1 MKVENKVMPN
11 EKQMEEFLEEGNDE
25 PIFMVNLLK
34 FKEKAEYPDKR
45 ETDLTGREAYA
56 IYGAEV
62 VKHLEKVGGKPIFGS
77 DVIRLMLGEVE
88 ELWDQVAIAMYPNRK
103 AMLKMISDPDY
114 IESAQHR
121 VAGLAGQLNI
131 ETKIRN
137 NEGFESFRAYSPCSF
152 FCFAVCSE
160 IR

>member
-11 EKQMEEFLEEGNDE
+11 EKQMEEFLEEGHDE

-34 FKEKAEYPDKR
+34 FKDRAKYPDKR
-45 ETDLTGREAYA
+45 ESNLSGKEAYA
-56 IYGAEV
+56 IYSKEV
-62 VKHLEKVGGKPIFGS
+62 VGHLEKVGGKPIFGS
-77 DVIRLMLGEVE
+77 EVTRLMLGEVE
-88 ELWDQVAIAMYPNRK
+88 DLWDQVAIAMYPNRK

-121 VAGLAGQLNI
+121 VAGLSGQLNI

-137 NEGFESFRAYSPCSF
+137 ND
-152 FCFAVCSE
+152 
-160 IR
+160 

>member
-11 EKQMEEFLEEGNDE
+11 EKQMEEFLDEGHDE

-34 FKEKAEYPDKR
+34 FKDRAKYPDKR
-45 ETDLTGREAYA
+45 ESNLSGKEAYA
-56 IYGAEV
+56 IYSKEV
-62 VKHLEKVGGKPIFGS
+62 VGHLEKVGGKPIFGS
-77 DVIRLMLGEVE
+77 EVTRLMLGEVE
-88 ELWDQVAIAMYPNRK
+88 DLWDQVAIAMYPNRK

-114 IESAQHR
+114 IKSTQHR

-137 NEGFESFRAYSPCSF
+137 ND
-152 FCFAVCSE
+152 
-160 IR
+160 

>member
-45 ETDLTGREAYA
+45 ETDLSGREAYA

-62 VKHLEKVGGKPIFGS
+62 VRHLEKVGGKPIFGS

-137 NEGFESFRAYSPCSF
+137 NEGF
-152 FCFAVCSE
+152 
-160 IR
+160 

>member
-11 EKQMEEFLEEGNDE
+11 EKQMEEFLDEGHDE

-34 FKEKAEYPDKR
+34 FKDRAEYPDKR
-45 ETDLTGREAYA
+45 ESNLSGKEAYA
-56 IYGAEV
+56 IYSKEV
-62 VKHLEKVGGKPIFGS
+62 VGHLEKVGGKPIFGS
-77 DVIRLMLGEVE
+77 EVTRLMLGEVE
-88 ELWDQVAIAMYPNRK
+88 DLWDQVAIAMYPNRK

-114 IESAQHR
+114 IKSAQHR

-137 NEGFESFRAYSPCSF
+137 ND
-152 FCFAVCSE
+152 
-160 IR
+160 

>member
-1 MKVENKVMPN
+1 
-11 EKQMEEFLEEGNDE
+11 MEEFLEEGNDA

-45 ETDLTGREAYA
+45 ETELSGKEAYA

-62 VKHLEKVGGKPIFGS
+62 LKHLEKVGGKPIFGS
-77 DVIRLMLGEVE
+77 DFTRLMLGEVE

-131 ETKIRN
+131 ETKVRN
-137 NEGFESFRAYSPCSF
+137 NEGF
-152 FCFAVCSE
+152 
-160 IR
+160 